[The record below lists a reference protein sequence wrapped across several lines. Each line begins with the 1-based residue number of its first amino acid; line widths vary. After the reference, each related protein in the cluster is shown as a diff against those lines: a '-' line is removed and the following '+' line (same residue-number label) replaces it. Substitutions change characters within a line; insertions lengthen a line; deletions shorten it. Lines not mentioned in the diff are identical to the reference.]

1 MHSIDPRGSDL
12 RAFDTL
18 AGELSRHYAIRFEAG
33 GSLASRDIQR
43 LGVLAERIGREVMAW
58 RGAVRDLEAAA
69 AAPLEPR
76 RAGRLLIESVF
87 DEVLIPEATRV
98 LAAALALTCPTP

>member
-18 AGELSRHYAIRFEAG
+18 AGELSHHYRIRFEAG

-43 LGVLAERIGREVMAW
+43 IGALAERIGRELMAW
-58 RGAVRDLEAAA
+58 CGAVRDLEAAA
-69 AAPLEPR
+69 TAPLEPR
-76 RAGRLLIESVF
+76 RAGRLLIACV
-87 DEVLIPEATRV
+87 RRR
-98 LAAALALTCPTP
+98 LTNSSASKNC